1 MPPQAAQ
8 KQEEQKPAEQPPVA
22 APVETPTPVPEAV
35 PEDKKK
41 KGKLPKVKKQKAPVT
56 SADEPNWFF
65 LTLSC
70 LTLICVCFIAYLLFA
85 QYMNMY
91 EETQIPIPQFL
102 MPK

>member
-1 MPPQAAQ
+1 M
-8 KQEEQKPAEQPPVA
+8 A
-22 APVETPTPVPEAV
+22 APVKTQTPVPEAAV
-35 PEDKKK
+35 DGKKK
-41 KGKLPKVKKQKAPVT
+41 KGKLPKVKKQPAPPS

-70 LTLICVCFIAYLLFA
+70 LVLIAVCFVAYILFA

-91 EETQIPIPQFL
+91 EEAQIPVPGFL

>member
-1 MPPQAAQ
+1 MDRGAWWATVHG
-8 KQEEQKPAEQPPVA
+8 VA
-22 APVETPTPVPEAV
+22 
-35 PEDKKK
+35 
-41 KGKLPKVKKQKAPVT
+41 

-70 LTLICVCFIAYLLFA
+70 ITLICVCFIAYLLFA

-102 MPK
+102 MPPK